1 MCVCVCLCMCVSVC
15 ISLILRA
22 HVYSCW
28 CTERGSLHTHVT
40 TFRRSSAFL
49 PAIFSPRSS
58 GSAIF
63 REKGSLQREGAA
75 EHRMA
80 LARGSRAQNLGI
92 PVWSTVAFA
101 GCTEYT

>member
-1 MCVCVCLCMCVSVC
+1 MCVCVCVCVCVSVC

-49 PAIFSPRSS
+49 PAIFFPECNIS
-58 GSAIF
+58 
-63 REKGSLQREGAA
+63 KGEGFVTTGPEGAGG
-75 EHRMA
+75 R
-80 LARGSRAQNLGI
+80 
-92 PVWSTVAFA
+92 V
-101 GCTEYT
+101 